1 MVELGPL
8 LAPPARPVVELGGF
22 PIELLFMD
30 DPVVVPVVAEP
41 PVVEPPLAV
50 PPLLCAS
57 ANVLESASAPANAI
71 VMSFMVVSLVDDPEK
86 TSTGNGCSSVV
97 NTKTSTGSAGDG
109 ADRKISAFRSRGE
122 PAKRFT
128 TYHQLRPVEKQ
139 LGRKPT
145 WRLASGAPYFPSVGR
160 MRIFHRFQM
169 RSSTMKLI
177 LSPFSPSPGV
187 R

>member
-8 LAPPARPVVELGGF
+8 LAPPARPVVEPGGF
-22 PIELLFMD
+22 PIERPFMD
-30 DPVVVPVVAEP
+30 DPGVVPVVAEP
-41 PVVEPPLAV
+41 PVVEPPPAV

-71 VMSFMVVSLVDDPEK
+71 VMSFMVVSLVDDLGKPAQA
-86 TSTGNGCSSVV
+86 TDVPSSRTRRRQQIPVMGQTGKQCFSQPRQ
-97 NTKTSTGSAGDG
+97 T
-109 ADRKISAFRSRGE
+109 
-122 PAKRFT
+122 AKRFA
-128 TYHQLRPVEKQ
+128 R
-139 LGRKPT
+139 
-145 WRLASGAPYFPSVGR
+145 RLASGAPYFPSVGR
-160 MRIFHRFQM
+160 MRIFHKFQM